1 MQRRATELEEKLLQ
15 NEGLVKRLQ
24 QETVFL
30 ERQHMDVMSE
40 VGCAWVCGVWMSFIH
55 SHRLN
60 ESSS

>member
-40 VGCAWVCGVWMSFIH
+40 VGCACGCVGCGCHLYIPAG
-55 SHRLN
+55 
-60 ESSS
+60 